1 VPHSPRR
8 SAASATK
15 VEGRAPGNSGWGPV
29 VGLPAGG
36 EHCNM
41 RITRSALALASIAL
55 LAAAPAAPARAP
67 RDRCAVKRTHTV
79 LQNSYVRLYE
89 GRPSVDDMGNDRIAT
104 YACYRKTG
112 RSTRLDD
119 QSSIEQPR
127 LAGKWIA
134 YIEDSQRGIDDE
146 RLTVTVYQVRGNYQT
161 VRLAYGYDTQEPA
174 VRSLVLASNG
184 AAGWIATDDEEGTV
198 YWQVG
203 TVGAANVYGTVLD
216 SGADIVPDS
225 LRLSA
230 GTLSWTRAGA
240 TRTARAGHP

>member
-1 VPHSPRR
+1 M
-8 SAASATK
+8 
-15 VEGRAPGNSGWGPV
+15 
-29 VGLPAGG
+29 GLPAGG
-36 EHCNM
+36 QHGRM

-67 RDRCAVKRTHTV
+67 RDRCAVKRTRTV

-89 GRPSVDDMGNDRIAT
+89 GHAYVDDMGNDRVAT
-104 YACYRKTG
+104 YACSRKTG
-112 RSTRLDD
+112 RSRRLDL

-134 YIEDSQRGIDDE
+134 YVEDSQRGIDDE
-146 RLTVTVYQVRGNYQT
+146 RLTVTVDQVRGDYQT
-161 VRLAYGYDTQEPA
+161 VRRAYGYDTQVPA

-198 YWQVG
+198 YWDVG
-203 TVGAANVYGTVLD
+203 TVGATDVYGTVLD
-216 SGADIVPDS
+216 SGPDIVPES

-240 TRTARAGHP
+240 TRTAPAGHP